1 MKKVLI
7 LGVNGF
13 IGHHLSRTILANTDW
28 QIWGMDMQDDR
39 VRPFMGNPRFHF
51 FEGDI
56 TINHEWV
63 EYHIRKCDV
72 ILPLVAIATP
82 ATYVK
87 EPLRVFEL
95 DFEANLPLIRQCVK
109 YKKRVIFPSTS
120 EVYGMC
126 EDAEFHPE
134 KSNLVLGPI
143 EKQRWIY
150 SCSKQLM
157 DRIIWAYGQ
166 RDKLDFT
173 LIRPF
178 NWVGSGLDS
187 LATAKEGS
195 SRVATQFLAHI
206 ARGEDI
212 SLVDGGR
219 QRRCFT
225 HINDGIDAVMRI
237 IKNEGGVATGQIYNI
252 GNPANDLSIRQLAER
267 MIEIGKKHPA
277 YAQQAKAVKIREV
290 GSAEFYGK
298 GYEDVQARVPWIQN
312 TKADLG
318 WTPKGG
324 MEEILGAVFD
334 AYAAE
339 VTAAAQLID
348 TAPHGTG

>member
-1 MKKVLI
+1 MKKILI

-13 IGHHLSRTILANTDW
+13 IGHHLSRAILADTDW
-28 QIWGMDMQDDR
+28 EIWGMDMQTDR
-39 VRPFMGNPRFHF
+39 VKPYLDNPRFHF

-63 EYHIRKCDV
+63 EYHIKKCDV

-82 ATYVK
+82 VTYVRN
-87 EPLRVFEL
+87 PLRVFEL

-120 EVYGMC
+120 EVYGMST
-126 EDAEFHPE
+126 DAEFHPQN
-134 KSNLVLGPI
+134 SALVCGPI
-143 EKQRWIY
+143 DKQRWIY
-150 SCSKQLM
+150 SCSKQLL
-157 DRIIWAYGQ
+157 DRVIWAYGQ
-166 RDKLDFT
+166 RDGLDFT

-178 NWVGSGLDS
+178 NWVGAGLDS

-212 SLVDGGR
+212 SVVDGGR

-225 HINDGIDAVMRI
+225 HINDGIDAVMRVI
-237 IKNEGGVATGQIYNI
+237 RNENGVASGKIYNI
-252 GNPANDLSIRQLAER
+252 GNPLNDLSIRELADR
-267 MIEIGKKHPA
+267 MIEMGKKHPA
-277 YAQQAKAVKIREV
+277 YARPAKTVKTREV
-290 GSAEFYGK
+290 KSADFYGK
-298 GYEDVQARVPWIQN
+298 GYEDVQSRVPWIEN
-312 TKADLG
+312 TKEDLG
-318 WTPKGG
+318 WAPKAG
-324 MEEILGAVFD
+324 MDEILTSVFD

-339 VTAAAQLID
+339 VTAAAGLLD
-348 TAPHGTG
+348 DNAKS

>member
-1 MKKVLI
+1 MKKILI

-13 IGHHLSRTILANTDW
+13 IGHHLSRTILAASDW
-28 QIWGMDMQDDR
+28 QIWGMDMQADR
-39 VRPFMGNPRFHF
+39 VRPLLDDPRFHF

-82 ATYVK
+82 ATYVRD
-87 EPLRVFEL
+87 PLRVFEL
-95 DFEANLPLIRQCVK
+95 DFEANLPLIRQCVR
-109 YKKRVIFPSTS
+109 YRKRVVFPSTS

-126 EDAEFHPE
+126 ADSEFHPQT
-134 KSNLVLGPI
+134 SNLVLGAI

-150 SCSKQLM
+150 SCSKQLL
-157 DRIIWAYGQ
+157 DRVIWAHGQ
-166 RDKLDFT
+166 RDGLDFS

-212 SLVDGGR
+212 RLVDGGR

-225 HINDGIDAVMRI
+225 HIDDGIDALMRVI
-237 IKNEGGVATGQIYNI
+237 RNDGGVATGKIYNI
-252 GNPANDLSIRQLAER
+252 GNPANDLSIRELAER
-267 MIEIGKKHPA
+267 MIAIGKQHPA
-277 YAQQAKAVKIREV
+277 YSRQAQKVGIREV

-298 GYEDVQARVPWIQN
+298 GYEDVQSRVPWIEN
-312 TKADLG
+312 TREELG
-318 WTPKGG
+318 WSPTAG
-324 MEEILGAVFD
+324 MDAILKSVFD

-339 VTAAAQLID
+339 VTAAASLID
-348 TAPHGTG
+348 NDA

>member
-1 MKKVLI
+1 MKKILI

-13 IGHHLSRTILANTDW
+13 IGHHLSRNILANTDW
-28 QIWGMDMQDDR
+28 DIWGMDMQSDR
-39 VRPFMGNPRFHF
+39 VKPFLDHPRFHF

-63 EYHIRKCDV
+63 EYHIKKCDV

-82 ATYVK
+82 VTYVR

-109 YKKRVIFPSTS
+109 YKKRVVFPSTS
-120 EVYGMC
+120 EVYGMST
-126 EDAEFHPE
+126 DAVFHPQN
-134 KSNLVLGPI
+134 SPLVCGPI
-143 EKQRWIY
+143 DKQRWIY

-166 RDKLDFT
+166 RDGLDFT

-178 NWVGSGLDS
+178 NWVGAGLDS

-212 SLVDGGR
+212 SLVDGGK

-225 HINDGIDAVMRI
+225 HIDDGIDAVMRVI
-237 IKNEGGVATGQIYNI
+237 ANKGGIASGKIYNI
-252 GNPANDLSIRQLAER
+252 GNPRNDFSIRELAEQ
-267 MIEIGKKHPA
+267 MIAIGKKHPA
-277 YAQQAKAVKIREV
+277 YAKRAQNVKIREV
-290 GSAEFYGK
+290 SSLEFYGK
-298 GYEDVQARVPWIQN
+298 GYEDVQSRVPWIEN
-312 TKADLG
+312 TETDLAWSAKA
-318 WTPKGG
+318 G
-324 MEEILGAVFD
+324 MNDILNSVFD

-339 VTAAAQLID
+339 VTAAAGLLD
-348 TAPHGTG
+348 EHPKG

>member
-28 QIWGMDMQDDR
+28 QVWGMDMQDDR
-39 VRPFMGNPRFHF
+39 IKPLMGDPRFHF

-82 ATYVK
+82 VTYVRD
-87 EPLRVFEL
+87 PLRVFEL

-109 YKKRVIFPSTS
+109 YKKRVVFPSTS
-120 EVYGMC
+120 EVYGMST
-126 EDAEFHPE
+126 EAEFHPHT
-134 KSNLVLGPI
+134 SPLVCGPI

-150 SCSKQLM
+150 SCSKQLL
-157 DRIIWAYGQ
+157 DRVIWAHGQ
-166 RDKLDFT
+166 RDGLDFT

-178 NWVGSGLDS
+178 NWVGGGLDS

-212 SLVDGGR
+212 SLVDGGQ

-225 HINDGIDAVMRI
+225 HIDDGIDALVRVI
-237 IKNEGGVATGQIYNI
+237 RNEGGIASGKIYNI
-252 GNPANDLSIRQLAER
+252 GNPANDLSIRDLAER
-267 MIEIGKKHPA
+267 MIAIGKQHPA
-277 YAQQAKAVKIREV
+277 YAKNAQKVKIKEV
-290 GSAEFYGK
+290 SSNDFYGK
-298 GYEDVQARVPWIQN
+298 GYQDVQTRVPWVGN
-312 TKADLG
+312 TKQELG
-318 WTPKGG
+318 WTPKGD
-324 MEEILGAVFD
+324 MDSILKSVFD

-339 VTAAAQLID
+339 VTSAAELID
-348 TAPHGTG
+348 TVA

>member
-39 VRPFMGNPRFHF
+39 IRPLKGDPRFHF

-82 ATYVK
+82 VTYVRD
-87 EPLRVFEL
+87 PLRVFEL

-109 YKKRVIFPSTS
+109 YKKRVVFPSTS
-120 EVYGMC
+120 EVYGMST
-126 EDAEFHPE
+126 ESVFNPHTSP
-134 KSNLVLGPI
+134 LVCGPI

-150 SCSKQLM
+150 SCSKQLL
-157 DRIIWAYGQ
+157 DRVIWAHGQ
-166 RDKLDFT
+166 RDGLDFT

-178 NWVGSGLDS
+178 NWVGGGLDS

-212 SLVDGGR
+212 SLVDGGQ

-225 HINDGIDAVMRI
+225 HIDDGIDALVRVI
-237 IKNEGGVATGQIYNI
+237 RNEGGVASGKIYNI
-252 GNPANDLSIRQLAER
+252 GNPANDLSIRELAER
-267 MIEIGKKHPA
+267 MIAIGKQHPA
-277 YAQQAKAVKIREV
+277 YARNAAKVKIKEV
-290 GSAEFYGK
+290 SSNDFYGK
-298 GYEDVQARVPWIQN
+298 GYQDVQTRVPWVDN
-312 TKADLG
+312 TRQELG
-318 WTPKGG
+318 WTPKGD
-324 MEEILGAVFD
+324 MDSILKSVFN

-339 VTAAAQLID
+339 VTEAAGLID
-348 TAPHGTG
+348 TGA